1 MKESKL
7 LDPSHSHPSPPTVFA
22 LSCTS
27 QLLLSASQFP
37 PTIHITN
44 LTLNTPPF
52 LLKPRCSSSPVVA
65 ANFHPEKPKIFLLA
79 FADGTC
85 TLYNAAHLLWD
96 GDKANG
102 RMRPAGP
109 GKDGEIAY
117 VKRVHGMG
125 NLVSASELPGNDPR
139 PEATGSTAIVGD
151 KFLGITAVGCIP
163 GSESK
168 AVTVGSDGKCCV
180 LDFGGSDRK
189 ARILDTW
196 HIQSPATSLSLLPFS
211 ASDGLN
217 PSGEQAQDALENIA
231 NIGVLVAIGFQD
243 GRTRLFDLHGHL
255 LEEVLIDSGGCRI
268 IDVEWMNSKATTL
281 PSCNKST
288 HRMQQVPIGKSKKK
302 SLQLDLSRNLSD
314 TRGIIPTAETVTIR
328 VDALPYKSRNQ
339 RIKERPIVK
348 PTLATF
354 ALNHMDFYSPDIQVA
369 QVGAAKYK
377 SSAENENSRNSDITF
392 KEIRRYSTY
401 KPKSAIDRTES
412 LVGEFKSPMRK
423 YARKKNRYPVLPPR
437 AKSRS
442 VSRVS
447 LRRAETIRLAR
458 LSTAG
463 SKEWLKGW
471 KIQPGSPRPTKKP
484 TLGAP
489 YVKATAISTPGG
501 LPSPKFEATVSNV
514 MASGT
519 LLPEY
524 PQDPWTDIVSKSPQ
538 HNRTTSRKVP
548 AKHELNGNYPRS
560 IIYQDSSSI
569 ESQVTNNTII
579 DWSAGVSQSRHAKP
593 LIPYPLSMSP
603 QKEARK
609 GRRSASG
616 PSQQFFDLG
625 DSPPQWPSFKT
636 HSIFK
641 IRTDDPTSPRK
652 IPSSNPSPKSRR
664 PVPALPTQSLAEIN
678 HNSKSL
684 LPSVSSIAP
693 LSKVTPLEPLACA
706 CQETNI
712 QLHALK
718 EEMGRQFQAQRKW
731 FEERMVDLLHGR
743 KGLEGE
749 NRALRAVLGG
759 E

>member
-27 QLLLSASQFP
+27 ELLLSASQFP

-44 LTLNTPPF
+44 LALNTPPF

-65 ANFHPEKPKIFLLA
+65 ANFHPEKLKIFLLA

-85 TLYNAAHLLWD
+85 ALYNAAHLLWD

-180 LDFGGSDRK
+180 LDFGVSDRK
-189 ARILDTW
+189 SRILDTW

-217 PSGEQAQDALENIA
+217 PSGEQAQDAWENIA
-231 NIGVLVAIGFQD
+231 SVGVLVAIGLQD
-243 GRTRLFDLHGHL
+243 GRIRLFDLHGHL
-255 LEEVLIDSGGCRI
+255 LEELLIDSGGSRI

-281 PSCNKST
+281 PGCNKSS
-288 HRMQQVPIGKSKKK
+288 HRMQQVPFGKSKNKR
-302 SLQLDLSRNLSD
+302 LQLDLSGDLSD
-314 TRGIIPTAETVTIR
+314 TGRIIHTAEAVPMH
-328 VDALPYKSRNQ
+328 VDALQYKSRNQ
-339 RIKERPIVK
+339 RIKERPVVEPI
-348 PTLATF
+348 LATS
-354 ALNHMDFYSPDIQVA
+354 ALNHMGFYSPEIQVSQFEA
-369 QVGAAKYK
+369 EEYK
-377 SSAENENSRNSDITF
+377 SSAENENSRNSDITIT
-392 KEIRRYSTY
+392 EIRRHSIY
-401 KPKSAIDRTES
+401 KPKNTIDRTES
-412 LVGEFKSPMRK
+412 LVGGFKSPMRK
-423 YARKKNRYPVLPPR
+423 YARKKNRYPVLPSR

-442 VSRVS
+442 ASRAS

-458 LSTAG
+458 PSTAE

-484 TLGAP
+484 ILGAP

-501 LPSPKFEATVSNV
+501 LPSPKVEASGSDLI
-514 MASGT
+514 ASGT

-524 PQDPWTDIVSKSPQ
+524 PQDPWTDTVSKSPQ
-538 HNRTTSRKVP
+538 HKRTTSRKNP
-548 AKHELNGNYPRS
+548 AKHELNGHYPRS
-560 IIYQDSSSI
+560 IIYHDSSSI
-569 ESQVTNNTII
+569 ESQLTNNTII

-593 LIPYPLSMSP
+593 LIPYPLSMP
-603 QKEARK
+603 TQKEASK

-616 PSQQFFDLG
+616 PSQQLLNLG
-625 DSPPQWPSFKT
+625 DSPPQLQSFKT

-641 IRTDDPTSPRK
+641 TRTDDPTSPRK

-664 PVPALPTQSLAEIN
+664 PLPALIIQSLAEIN
-678 HNSKSL
+678 HNSKTL
-684 LPSVSSIAP
+684 LPSVSSKFP
-693 LSKVTPLEPLACA
+693 LPKVTPLEPLACA

-731 FEERMVDLLHGR
+731 FEERMADLLHGR

-749 NRALRAVLGG
+749 NRALKAVLGR